1 MSVRIAIPRRFSK
14 LLAHVCIVVCVAF
27 SLMVPA
33 WAGGRT
39 KILYRPKPNQGA
51 HPWGNLVFDRAGN
64 LYGTTQQGGIIP
76 CGPDNRG
83 CGAVFEL
90 SPQPD
95 GTWTPQVLYRFQ
107 GGTDGDLVYAGVTLD
122 AAGNLYGT
130 TSSGGNDQNSGYGY
144 GTAYELSPGA
154 GGWTETLLHT
164 FALQSGDGEYSVAP
178 LTFDQ
183 NGNLYGTTYIGGCGY
198 GTVYELS
205 PNPQGGW
212 TENILHCFDGNDSD
226 GTYPSAGVIFDP
238 EGNLYST
245 TYIGGPNGNG
255 TVFELSPSG
264 GSWTETILYSFSLDG
279 PGIYPYPSL
288 VRDKSGNLYGLFY
301 GGVFEL
307 TPSRG
312 GWTYSTIYE
321 TQPGLHSV
329 EPNSLIMDEAGN
341 LLGTA
346 EGGSSSN
353 CRGGGCGAVF
363 KLTHRE
369 KGWQMTVLHNFTG
382 GAGGS
387 DPYGGL
393 VMDQAGNL
401 YGTTYH
407 GGRRGCGGGCGL
419 VFEIT
424 PK

>member
-1 MSVRIAIPRRFSK
+1 MVCIAF
-14 LLAHVCIVVCVAF
+14 LLA
-27 SLMVPA
+27 VPA
-33 WAGGRT
+33 WGGGRM
-39 KILYRPKPNQGA
+39 KILYRPKPTQGA
-51 HPWGNLVFDRAGN
+51 HFWGTMVFDSAGN

-76 CGPDNRG
+76 CGPDDRG

-130 TSSGGNDQNSGYGY
+130 TSSGGNDQNGGYGY
-144 GTAYELSPGA
+144 GTAYELSQGA

-183 NGNLYGTTYIGGCGY
+183 SGNLYSTTYQGLTPCDY

-205 PNPQGGW
+205 PNPQGRW
-212 TENILHCFDGNDSD
+212 TENVLHCFTGNDSD

-307 TPSRG
+307 TPSGG

-329 EPNSLIMDEAGN
+329 APNSLIIDEAGN

-393 VMDQAGNL
+393 VMDQEGNL

-424 PK
+424 AK